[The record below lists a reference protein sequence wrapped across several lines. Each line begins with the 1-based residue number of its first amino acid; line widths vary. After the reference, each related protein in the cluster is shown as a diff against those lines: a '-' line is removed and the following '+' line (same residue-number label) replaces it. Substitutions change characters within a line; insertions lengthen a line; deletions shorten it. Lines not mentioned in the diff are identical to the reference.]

1 MKVYIY
7 EYKTCS
13 PLRAHH
19 TNMFKDGFAWCR
31 TAGVRQMNKLEFDKY
46 IKYLKAK
53 KQSAK
58 FSQLQDGSFR
68 VRYFDMRGAK

>member
-19 TNMFKDGFAWCR
+19 TNMFKDGFALCR
-31 TAGVRQMNKLEFDKY
+31 TAGVKQMNKLEFDKY
-46 IKYLKAK
+46 IKYLKVK
-53 KQSAK
+53 SKVQNFHNFKTGLS
-58 FSQLQDGSFR
+58 
-68 VRYFDMRGAK
+68 V

>member
-19 TNMFKDGFAWCR
+19 TNIFKDGYAWCR
-31 TAGVRQMNKLEFDKY
+31 TACVKQMNKLEFDKY

-53 KQSAK
+53 EQSAK

>member
-31 TAGVRQMNKLEFDKY
+31 TAGVQQMNKLEFDKY
-46 IKYLKAK
+46 IKYLKVK
-53 KQSAK
+53 KKSKVQNFHNFKTGLS
-58 FSQLQDGSFR
+58 
-68 VRYFDMRGAK
+68 V

>member
-31 TAGVRQMNKLEFDKY
+31 TAGVQQMNKLEFDKY
-46 IKYLKAK
+46 IKYLKVKKAK
-53 KQSAK
+53 CKIFTTSR
-58 FSQLQDGSFR
+58 R
-68 VRYFDMRGAK
+68 VFPCKVF

>member
-31 TAGVRQMNKLEFDKY
+31 TAGVKQMNKLEFDKY
-46 IKYLKAK
+46 IKYLKVK
-53 KQSAK
+53 SKVQNFHNFK
-58 FSQLQDGSFR
+58 TGLF
-68 VRYFDMRGAK
+68 V

>member
-1 MKVYIY
+1 
-7 EYKTCS
+7 
-13 PLRAHH
+13 
-19 TNMFKDGFAWCR
+19 MFKDGFAWCR
-31 TAGVRQMNKLEFDKY
+31 TAGVKQMNKLEFDKY
-46 IKYLKAK
+46 IKYLKVK

>member
-7 EYKTCS
+7 EYKSCS
-13 PLRAHH
+13 PLREYH

-31 TAGVRQMNKLEFDKY
+31 TASVKQMNKLEFDKY

-53 KQSAK
+53 KRSAK

>member
-31 TAGVRQMNKLEFDKY
+31 AAGVKQMNKLEFDKS
-46 IKYLKAK
+46 IKYLKGK

-58 FSQLQDGSFR
+58 FSQLQAGSFR

>member
-1 MKVYIY
+1 
-7 EYKTCS
+7 
-13 PLRAHH
+13 
-19 TNMFKDGFAWCR
+19 MFKDGFAWCR
-31 TAGVRQMNKLEFDKY
+31 TAGVKQMNKLEFDKY

>member
-7 EYKTCS
+7 EYKICS
-13 PLRAHH
+13 PLMTHH
-19 TNMFKDGFAWCR
+19 TNVFKDGLAWCR
-31 TAGVRQMNKLEFDKY
+31 AAGVKQMNKLEFDKY

-58 FSQLQDGSFR
+58 FSRLQDGSFR

>member
-31 TAGVRQMNKLEFDKY
+31 TAGVKQMNKLEFDKY
-46 IKYLKAK
+46 IKYLKVK
-53 KQSAK
+53 NKVQNFHNFKTGLS
-58 FSQLQDGSFR
+58 
-68 VRYFDMRGAK
+68 V